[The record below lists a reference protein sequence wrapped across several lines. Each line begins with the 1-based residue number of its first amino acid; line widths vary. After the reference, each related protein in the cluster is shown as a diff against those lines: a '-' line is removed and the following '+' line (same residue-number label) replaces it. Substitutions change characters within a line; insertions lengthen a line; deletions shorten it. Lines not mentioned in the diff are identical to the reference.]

1 MLWREAE
8 TQQWMRE
15 ERRMDTLLFWHGVLV
30 ECGVALGIESALL
43 LGLAVLT
50 QRPRVE
56 RLAALLPAAGN
67 MLAFTLARNVQA
79 SADEWQR
86 SSAFQFAHYDSAYWR
101 TFNRD
106 NAQVLADAV
115 VAAQRS
121 GTALLLLA
129 EALLFFGAF
138 CILAWLRPP
147 AWLTRLAGHRV
158 HGAPPQAQAAV
169 ATDVAADDDDTL
181 EMWVESLER

>member
-1 MLWREAE
+1 
-8 TQQWMRE
+8 
-15 ERRMDTLLFWHGVLV
+15 MDTLLLWHSVLV
-30 ECGVALGIESALL
+30 ECGVALGIEAALL
-43 LGLAVLT
+43 LGLAVLA

-86 SSAFQFAHYDSAYWR
+86 YTAFQFAHYDPRYWS

-106 NAQVLADAV
+106 NAQVLVDAV

-121 GTALLLLA
+121 GLVLLLLS
-129 EALLFFGAF
+129 EVLLFFGAF
-138 CILAWLRPP
+138 CILAWLGKLD
-147 AWLTRLAGHRV
+147 WLERLAGRRAHA
-158 HGAPPQAQAAV
+158 APPQAQAAV
-169 ATDVAADDDDTL
+169 TDVAADDDETL
-181 EMWVESLER
+181 EIHYEPLER

>member
-1 MLWREAE
+1 
-8 TQQWMRE
+8 
-15 ERRMDTLLFWHGVLV
+15 MDTLLFWHGVLV
-30 ECGVALGIESALL
+30 ECGVALGIEAALL
-43 LGLAVLT
+43 LGLAVLA

-86 SSAFQFAHYDSAYWR
+86 SIAFQFAQYDPTYWR

-106 NAQVLADAV
+106 NAQALADAV
-115 VAAQRS
+115 AAAQRS
-121 GTALLLLA
+121 GIALLLLS
-129 EALLFFGAF
+129 EVLLFFGAF

-147 AWLTRLAGHRV
+147 AWLKRLAGGRAHV
-158 HGAPPQAQAAV
+158 VAPQAQAV
-169 ATDVAADDDDTL
+169 ATDV
-181 EMWVESLER
+181 